1 MSAIGGNFGLFHFFR
16 FNKTPQ
22 PLFFSGQAGNL
33 TEMIPMTHP
42 RFRCLGLVAASA
54 LFAVGLSGCSVKSTE
69 VTNQAQAAA
78 QKQKSNSGG
87 PDLTLGGT
95 VEADGSS
102 TVYPITQ
109 AVAEEFTKLHP
120 KVSVRVNISGTGGGF
135 KRFKEGDL
143 DICDASRPIL
153 DEERAACI
161 KNKVSFIELPI
172 GTDGISVVVN
182 SKNTWCEC
190 LTVAQLK
197 KLWEKGSQIK
207 TWKELDPS
215 FPDEKVVLYG
225 PDTDSGT
232 FDYFTEVIC
241 GKKGSSRTDYT
252 PNSNDNVLIQ
262 GVQGNPGALGYFGYA
277 YYVLNKDTLRALKIA
292 QGDDKSKGVAP
303 TDETI
308 LSGKYAPLS
317 RPLFLYV
324 NKHSLGRGEVIAFLR
339 FYLERGPNLVKEV
352 HYIPLP
358 ESGYKVARD
367 RLQVGIED

>member
-1 MSAIGGNFGLFHFFR
+1 MTYQPSFR
-16 FNKTPQ
+16 FHGAIALSAW
-22 PLFFSGQAGNL
+22 LF
-33 TEMIPMTHP
+33 I
-42 RFRCLGLVAASA
+42 
-54 LFAVGLSGCSVKSTE
+54 GLSGCTVKSTE
-69 VTNQAQAAA
+69 MSNQAQAAA
-78 QKQKSNSGG
+78 KNSSSLAGTA
-87 PDLTLGGT
+87 PDVSLKGT

-120 KVSVRVNISGTGGGF
+120 AVAVRVNISGTGGGF

-143 DICDASRPIL
+143 DICDASRPVL

-161 KNKVSFIELPI
+161 KNKVGFIELPI
-172 GTDGISVVVN
+172 GIDGISVVVN
-182 SKNTWCEC
+182 AKNTWCDC

-197 KLWEKGSQIK
+197 KLWEPGSTIK
-207 TWKELDPS
+207 TWNDLDPS
-215 FPDEKVVLYG
+215 YPNEKIVLYG

-241 GKKGSSRTDYT
+241 GKKGKSRTDYT

-262 GVQGNPGALGYFGYA
+262 GVQGNTGGLGYFGYA

-292 QGDDKSKGVAP
+292 PGNDKTAGVAP
-303 TDETI
+303 TDESI
-308 LSGKYAPLS
+308 LTGKYSPLS

-324 NKHSLGRGEVIAFLR
+324 NKRSLGRPEIIAFLR

-358 ESGYKVARD
+358 ESGKAAFTYKMSRD
-367 RLQVGIED
+367 RLQLGIED

>member
-1 MSAIGGNFGLFHFFR
+1 
-16 FNKTPQ
+16 
-22 PLFFSGQAGNL
+22 
-33 TEMIPMTHP
+33 MTHP
-42 RFRCLGLVAASA
+42 SFRLVSLAVASA
-54 LFAVGLSGCSVKSTE
+54 LFALGLSGCSVKSTE
-69 VTNQAQAAA
+69 LTNQAQAAA
-78 QKQKSNSGG
+78 QKQQKANSGG
-87 PDLTLGGT
+87 PDLNLGGT

-120 KVSVRVNISGTGGGF
+120 KVAVRVNISGTGGGF

-143 DICDASRPIL
+143 DICDASRPI
-153 DEERAACI
+153 EAAERDACI

-172 GTDGISVVVN
+172 GIDGLSVVVN
-182 SKNTWCEC
+182 AKNTWCEG

-197 KLWEKGSQIK
+197 KLWEKGSKIQ
-207 TWKELDPS
+207 TWDEVDPS
-215 FPDEKVVLYG
+215 YPKEKIVLYG

-241 GKKGSSRTDYT
+241 GKKGNSRTDYT

-262 GVQGNPGALGYFGYA
+262 GVQGNPGAIGYFGYA

-292 QGDDKSKGVAP
+292 PGTDKSAGVAP
-303 TDETI
+303 SDETI
-308 LSGKYAPLS
+308 TSGKYTPLS
-317 RPLFLYV
+317 RPLYLYV
-324 NKHSLGRGEVIAFLR
+324 NKKALGRGEVIAFVQ

-367 RLQVGIED
+367 RLKIGIED

>member
-1 MSAIGGNFGLFHFFR
+1 MTYQSAIR
-16 FNKTPQ
+16 VE
-22 PLFFSGQAGNL
+22 PLL
-33 TEMIPMTHP
+33 
-42 RFRCLGLVAASA
+42 A
-54 LFAVGLSGCSVKSTE
+54 LATVLLIGLSGCSVKSAE
-69 VTNQAQAAA
+69 VSGQVRAAA
-78 QKQKSNSGG
+78 PSQSRSQGIADDPVAGK
-87 PDLTLGGT
+87 

-109 AVAEEFTKLHP
+109 AVAEEFMKLHP
-120 KVSVRVNISGTGGGF
+120 KVAVRVNISGTGGGF
-135 KRFKEGDL
+135 KRFREGDL

-172 GTDGISVVVN
+172 GTDGLSVVVN
-182 SKNTWCEC
+182 AKNTWCEC

-197 KLWEKGSQIK
+197 TLWQSGSKIK
-207 TWKELDPS
+207 TWNELDPA
-215 FPDEKVVLYG
+215 FPNEKIILYG

-241 GKKGSSRTDYT
+241 GKKGNSRTDYT
-252 PNSNDNVLIQ
+252 PSSNDNVLIQ

-292 QGDDKSKGVAP
+292 PGNDKAAGIAP

-324 NKHSLGRGEVIAFLR
+324 NRQSLMKGEIISFLR
-339 FYLERGPNLVKEV
+339 FYLDRGPALVKEV

-358 ESGYKVARD
+358 ASGYKVARD
-367 RLQVGIED
+367 RLQMGIAD

>member
-1 MSAIGGNFGLFHFFR
+1 MTYQPSFRLQGAIALCAWLF
-16 FNKTPQ
+16 
-22 PLFFSGQAGNL
+22 
-33 TEMIPMTHP
+33 I
-42 RFRCLGLVAASA
+42 
-54 LFAVGLSGCSVKSTE
+54 GLSGCSVKSTE
-69 VTNQAQAAA
+69 MSNQAQAAG
-78 QKQKSNSGG
+78 KKSGSSPGTA
-87 PDLTLGGT
+87 PDVSLKGT

-120 KVSVRVNISGTGGGF
+120 AVAVRVNISGTGGGF

-143 DICDASRPIL
+143 DICDASRPVL

-161 KNKVSFIELPI
+161 KNKVGFIELPI
-172 GTDGISVVVN
+172 GIDGISVVVN
-182 SKNTWCEC
+182 AKNTWCEC

-197 KLWEKGSQIK
+197 KLWEPGSTIK
-207 TWKELDPS
+207 TWNDLDPS
-215 FPDEKVVLYG
+215 YPNEKIVLYG

-241 GKKGSSRTDYT
+241 GKKGKSRTDYT

-262 GVQGNPGALGYFGYA
+262 GVQGNTGGLGYFGYA

-292 QGDDKSKGVAP
+292 PGNDKTAGVAP
-303 TDETI
+303 TDESI
-308 LSGKYAPLS
+308 LSGKYSPLS

-324 NKHSLGRGEVIAFLR
+324 NKRSLGRPEIIAFLR

-358 ESGYKVARD
+358 ESGKAAFTYKMSRD
-367 RLQVGIED
+367 RLQLGIED

>member
-1 MSAIGGNFGLFHFFR
+1 
-16 FNKTPQ
+16 
-22 PLFFSGQAGNL
+22 
-33 TEMIPMTHP
+33 MTHP
-42 RFRCLGLVAASA
+42 SSFRFQGPVAVGA
-54 LFAVGLSGCSVKSTE
+54 LLFIGLSGCSVKSSE
-69 VTNQAQAAA
+69 LSNQAQAAA
-78 QKQKSNSGG
+78 QKANRSAVDAS
-87 PDLTLGGT
+87 LEGT

-120 KVSVRVNISGTGGGF
+120 KVAVRVNISGTGGGF

-143 DICDASRPIL
+143 DICDASRPV
-153 DEERAACI
+153 EPGERDACI
-161 KNKVSFIELPI
+161 KNKVGFIELPI
-172 GTDGISVVVN
+172 GTDGLSVVVN
-182 SKNTWCEC
+182 AKNTWCDC

-197 KLWEKGSQIK
+197 MLWQSGSKIK
-207 TWKELDPS
+207 TWNELDPT
-215 FPDEKVVLYG
+215 FPNEKIILYG

-241 GKKGSSRTDYT
+241 GKKGNSRTDYT

-262 GVQGNPGALGYFGYA
+262 GVQGNPGAIGYFGYA
-277 YYVLNKDTLRALKIA
+277 YYVLNKETLRALKIA
-292 QGDDKSKGVAP
+292 PGNDKTAGVAP

-324 NKHSLGRGEVIAFLR
+324 NKKSLGRTEVISFLR
-339 FYLERGPNLVKEV
+339 FYLERGPELVKEV

-358 ESGYKVARD
+358 ASGYKVSRD
-367 RLQVGIED
+367 RLQIGIDD

>member
-1 MSAIGGNFGLFHFFR
+1 MTYQSAIRVERL
-16 FNKTPQ
+16 
-22 PLFFSGQAGNL
+22 L
-33 TEMIPMTHP
+33 
-42 RFRCLGLVAASA
+42 A
-54 LFAVGLSGCSVKSTE
+54 LATVLLIGLSGCNVKSAE
-69 VTNQAQAAA
+69 VSGQAHAAA
-78 QKQKSNSGG
+78 SNQS
-87 PDLTLGGT
+87 LSQGT
-95 VEADGSS
+95 ADDPVAGKVEADGSS

-109 AVAEEFTKLHP
+109 AVAEEFMKLHP
-120 KVSVRVNISGTGGGF
+120 KVAVRVNISGTGGGF
-135 KRFKEGDL
+135 KRFREGDL
-143 DICDASRPIL
+143 DICDASRQIL

-172 GTDGISVVVN
+172 GTDGLSVVVN
-182 SKNTWCEC
+182 AKNTWCEC

-197 KLWEKGSQIK
+197 TLWQSGSKIK
-207 TWKELDPS
+207 TWNELDPA
-215 FPDEKVVLYG
+215 FPNEKIILYG

-241 GKKGSSRTDYT
+241 GKKGNSRTDYT
-252 PNSNDNVLIQ
+252 PSSNDNVLIQ

-292 QGDDKSKGVAP
+292 PGNDKAAGIAP

-324 NKHSLGRGEVIAFLR
+324 NRRSLMKSEIISFLR
-339 FYLERGPNLVKEV
+339 FYLDRGPALVKEV

-358 ESGYKVARD
+358 ASGYKVAQD
-367 RLQVGIED
+367 RLQMGMAD